1 MNVENRK
8 NLLLKLVGFLG
19 VAATS
24 ALFFLPGLVR
34 ANSDLSQNNTVA
46 QTTPGTL
53 EASPTPLL
61 SPTPLTTPGTLETT
75 PTPFPT
81 ATPLTT
87 PPGTLETTPT
97 PFPSPTPTDT
107 PGTGGAVQ
115 DDNGSGQTPTSP
127 VRGLW

>member
-8 NLLLKLVGFLG
+8 NLLLKIVGFLG

-24 ALFFLPGLVR
+24 SLFFLPGLVR

-53 EASPTPLL
+53 ET
-61 SPTPLTTPGTLETT
+61 SPTPLTTPGTLETS

-87 PPGTLETTPT
+87 PPGTLETSPT
-97 PFPSPTPTDT
+97 PFPSPTPTYT

-115 DDNGSGQTPTSP
+115 DDSGSGQTPSSP

>member
-8 NLLLKLVGFLG
+8 NLLLKIVGFLG

-24 ALFFLPGLVR
+24 SLFFLPGLVR

-53 EASPTPLL
+53 ETSPTPLL
-61 SPTPLTTPGTLETT
+61 SPTPLTTPGTLETS

-81 ATPLTT
+81 PLTT
-87 PPGTLETTPT
+87 PGTLET
-97 PFPSPTPTDT
+97 SPTPTYT

-115 DDNGSGQTPTSP
+115 DDSGSGQTPSSP